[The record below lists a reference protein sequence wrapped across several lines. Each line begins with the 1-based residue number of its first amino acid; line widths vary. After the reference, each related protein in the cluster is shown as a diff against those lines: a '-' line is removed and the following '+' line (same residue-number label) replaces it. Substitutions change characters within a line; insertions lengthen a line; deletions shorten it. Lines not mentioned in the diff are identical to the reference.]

1 MGFTY
6 KSYNF
11 VDKDPMIDEIRTIVE
26 QSGAS
31 YKWINA
37 ESSVST
43 QTIAK
48 WFDGSTRRPQA
59 ATMNAV
65 LRALG
70 KKLGIVDDHV
80 VIVPV
85 EGRQPNPPRRPSP
98 VRHVVQMA
106 KYKRAGR

>member
-11 VDKDPMIDEIRTIVE
+11 IDKDPMIDEIRTVVE

-31 YKWINA
+31 LKWLHG
-37 ESSVST
+37 ESSVHTNTMSN
-43 QTIAK
+43 
-48 WFDGSTRRPQA
+48 WFNGKTRKPQA

-80 VIVPV
+80 VIVPI
-85 EGRQPNPPRRPSP
+85 EGRIQPAAPRPPSA
-98 VRHVVQMA
+98 RHVVQMA
-106 KYKRAGR
+106 KYKRARA